1 MKIAKMSII
10 AAAGAVLFSG
20 CMTDEPVKQRAADER
35 IELINKSSF
44 KIELLR
50 ARTLINDDG
59 LLTVDASALLSRTGS
74 FRWIFTGDP
83 KIQVWYHFDWI
94 DAQGNIFPPVQREMT
109 ALPGN
114 ILDFHGVAPEE
125 KYINYRLT
133 ISLKGPE
140 TEEEAAKKQ
149 EKSKKQYAETGSVKP
164 AGNSQAKPVVKSNKE
179 KAEPKEKTAEKPV
192 KKAEEKKDAPAGQT
206 VKSEAKKDASKT
218 EPAKPAAE
226 KTTGNNSKSQKL
238 TEPFD

>member
-35 IELINKSSF
+35 IELIGNSSF
-44 KIELLR
+44 EIELLR

-74 FRWIFTGDP
+74 FRWVFTGDP

-94 DAQGNIFPPVQREMT
+94 DAQGNIFPSAQREMT

-164 AGNSQAKPVVKSNKE
+164 AGNSQATPVVKSNKE
-179 KAEPKEKTAEKPV
+179 TAEKPV
-192 KKAEEKKDAPAGQT
+192 KKD
-206 VKSEAKKDASKT
+206 EAKTDEAKT